1 MGGWYE
7 TNDIRREILADLAG
21 KRAYAEIAWLLRYET
36 ARYPIRA
43 CPVDCRKPVDVLG
56 VVLTQAATGNGQ
68 VHPFMVIRNAPYKA
82 GAAGGFVVRNQRGK
96 ERIFVHAPNDHRHLL
111 QLLGLSISADESKH
125 LCLCQLEG
133 ATVGDCVTPVCAP

>member
-43 CPVDCRKPVDVLG
+43 CPVDCRKPVDVVG
-56 VVLTQAATGNGQ
+56 VVLTEAATGNGQ
-68 VHPFMVIRNAPYKA
+68 VHPFMVIRNRPYNA
-82 GAAGGFVVRNQRGK
+82 GAAWGFIDRNQTGM
-96 ERIFVHAPNDHRHLL
+96 EIMLVHAERKSVVEGKSVSVRVD
-111 QLLGLSISADESKH
+111 LGGRDIIKK
-125 LCLCQLEG
+125 
-133 ATVGDCVTPVCAP
+133 